1 MWIAIRDSST
11 IRDEVGVIIGVY
23 SSKEYALN
31 AATVDFK
38 SYHGVEPIVTRYNPN
53 DDQYDWYSLEVRE
66 GFPGYRVM
74 KITVDAKEL
83 IEV

>member
-11 IRDEVGVIIGVY
+11 IRNEVGVIIGVY

-38 SYHGVEPIVTRYNPN
+38 SYHGVEPIVTL
-53 DDQYDWYSLEVRE
+53 SL
-66 GFPGYRVM
+66 
-74 KITVDAKEL
+74 IH
-83 IEV
+83 I